1 MRQIFSKQEVTTPP
15 FNCDVAFFS
24 LRLLLSERDK
34 LDAKI
39 SANKLFLQKND
50 AEIKTDKKTLADR
63 NRNVCGDLEKL
74 LVERAGV
81 DLAFLSFPC
90 YNSLLTCPLLFYREV
105 SLANQINVARECLDN
120 FKKFNEELESKI
132 ENKESLSK
140 ATRDDLTSYRNNR
153 ESINSAITKANSD
166 ITSNGCLG
174 PLPFTKNEKKLT
186 ECNKSEKKIK
196 KLKNKYFKLSK
207 DINDIKFGLNGIRV
221 LKLNKKS
228 LIKLEPLIEEVI
240 KKGEDVKRYVIETDD
255 EKAFLELH
263 SSNKA
268 KLAENIKEQSVT
280 EANLKNLLI
289 KKEKTNMI
297 LKRTKKLLDLK
308 IKQTIKFCNDRKFLQ

>member
-1 MRQIFSKQEVTTPP
+1 MRQIFSKQEVTKPP
-15 FNCDVAFFS
+15 FPCEVAFQS
-24 LRLLLSERDK
+24 LKYLLSDRDK
-34 LDAKI
+34 LDEKI
-39 SANKLFLQKND
+39 SAAESSLKNNE
-50 AEIKTDKKTLADR
+50 AEIKNNKKTLADR
-63 NRNVCGDLEKL
+63 NRLVCGDLEALK
-74 LVERAGV
+74 VEEARI

-90 YNSLLTCPLLFYREV
+90 NNSITICPLLWYSNLSV
-105 SLANQINVARECLDN
+105 VYKIDLVTECLNN

-132 ENKESLSK
+132 AEKEQKSK
-140 ATRDDLTSYRNNR
+140 DLRAGLTSDRSYREII
-153 ESINSAITKANSD
+153 ESDISEINSEITQG
-166 ITSNGCLG
+166 GCYG

-186 ECNKSEKKIK
+186 ECNKSEEKIK

-228 LIKLEPLIEEVI
+228 LIKLEPMIEEVI

-255 EKAFLELH
+255 EKAFLALH

-268 KLAENIKEQSVT
+268 ILAKNINEQSVT

-289 KKEKTNMI
+289 KKEKTNII

>member
-39 SANKLFLQKND
+39 SVAELFLKNNE
-50 AEIKTDKKTLADR
+50 AEIKADKKTLNER
-63 NRNVCGDLEKL
+63 NILVCGDLEKL
-74 LVERAGV
+74 RVEEARI

-90 YNSLLTCPLLFYREV
+90 YNSITLCPLLWYSNLSIV
-105 SLANQINVARECLDN
+105 YKIDLVQECLGN
-120 FKKFNEELESKI
+120 FKKFNAELESKI

-186 ECNKSEKKIK
+186 ECNKSEEKIK

-207 DINDIKFGLNGIRV
+207 DINDIKFGLNGIRF

-228 LIKLEPLIEEVI
+228 LIKLKPMIEEVI

-289 KKEKTNMI
+289 KKEKTNNI

-308 IKQTIKFCNDRKFLQ
+308 IKQTIKFCNSRKFLQ